1 MYPKIFYGP
10 PHVRVKYSIALTKV
24 QHTLWTSSPSIH
36 WSDVQSAKRHSQFT
50 DAPKQVGACAKKA
63 GGKFKQPK
71 SKMTAQEYIR
81 PLDHQH
87 SSITTQTP
95 CPHGGGPQHSSNSRW
110 RRWPFWGF
118 TSRPGAPTPCWSPPY
133 GRWRWSTF
141 FWPQPGSIWIR
152 LETLEDHKT
161 YLSCMHTLGLLWFR
175 ILPQSFL
182 TLPCRRSGWVV
193 CTCSSSSKLW
203 FKHWSGGRGG
213 R

>member
-24 QHTLWTSSPSIH
+24 QHTLWTSSSSIH

-118 TSRPGAPTPCWSPPY
+118 TSRPGAPHPLLEPTLWKMEMEHILLTSTWQHMNQVRNF
-133 GRWRWSTF
+133 GR
-141 FWPQPGSIWIR
+141 PQDIFV
-152 LETLEDHKT
+152 
-161 YLSCMHTLGLLWFR
+161 MHAYTWFA
-175 ILPQSFL
+175 LVSDF
-182 TLPCRRSGWVV
+182 TSEFSH
-193 CTCSSSSKLW
+193 SSM
-203 FKHWSGGRGG
+203 
-213 R
+213 